1 MKKLFILVC
10 VALWSTFAQAQWPD
24 RPVKL
29 IIPYSAGGTTD
40 ILIRTIQPRLTELL
54 KQPVNIEYAPGASS
68 AIGAAKA
75 AVAKD
80 NHTFL
85 VTADE
90 FVTNTITDPSGNHAM
105 QNFRTVSFLA
115 SSPIMIATAVDSPY
129 RDAKANLSNS
139 NISYGNAGVNS
150 ISNLLLRK
158 TNPNWIS
165 VSYKG
170 GAPMFTDVIPGT
182 VNLSSSSVL
191 QATTY
196 IQAGK
201 LAPVMIY
208 SKNRH
213 PAYPDTPTSHEL
225 GIQLDAPVWLGV
237 VAPKSTSDDAVS
249 RISSAFMS
257 AMKDTELTR
266 PLVERGLTI
275 NPMDHRQFDTFL
287 QQNAR
292 QVKNLL

>member
-1 MKKLFILVC
+1 MKKIIAFFLVT
-10 VALWSTFAQAQWPD
+10 LWSSLALAQWPEK
-24 RPVKL
+24 PIKL
-29 IIPYSAGGTTD
+29 IIPYSPGGTTD

-75 AVAKD
+75 AVSKD

-105 QNFRTVSFLA
+105 QNFRTVAFLA
-115 SSPIMIATAVDSPY
+115 SSPIMIATAVNSPY
-129 RDAKANLSNS
+129 RDAKSILSNP

-158 TNPNWIS
+158 TNPNWVS

-170 GAPMFTDVIPGT
+170 GAPMFADVIPGT

-191 QATTY
+191 QATTH

-201 LAPVMIY
+201 LVPVMIY
-208 SKNRH
+208 SRNRL
-213 PAYPDTPTSHEL
+213 PSYPDVPTSYEL

-237 VAPKSTSDDAVS
+237 VAPKSTTDDAVS